1 MKYKQQRKTIIIRNK
16 RIMKHLLKI
25 LTIVFTIASMTACS
39 STEDTID
46 KISQDSRTITAS
58 MTGIEKPGLASV
70 DNNTGGT
77 RTSISN
83 PKVLTTQWQEGDV
96 VKVTYTF
103 KDKNGTVIDATDC
116 PDGTV
121 QTFTATNVGVDGTAT
136 WLASPVEMR
145 LPQAI
150 SSISAT
156 FFYAHDH
163 SNDIKQSI
171 TDTTT
176 TYTEQTG
183 LETMT
188 AKVNEFT
195 LTDITNDA
203 ITVAPSSWTR
213 AQAAVAISDVTPG
226 QTVKIT
232 STATDATPITF
243 TSPTKTTWNK
253 GVDVSPNL
261 LATYICYIT
270 TGENSQTVKME
281 GTTGRTFSFTANPG
295 NIYIVS
301 GNLLFSG
308 ADDPQG
314 NQSATVIGDFLFSD
328 GTWGSLSQNSS
339 KTPIA
344 IIFMNTVST
353 TDKTSGY
360 THGYAMALKDAS
372 TSSQWSTLNKLITG
386 NATFDTTLL
395 RDNYDGLT
403 NTQQI
408 LSAGSS
414 SECPAAYAAKNYNN
428 GEHPVGTSQWYLP
441 SYWQW
446 YQLLVNLGCASTSPT
461 IGTSNV
467 QWNNVSCA
475 TNISK
480 RISLAGSG
488 NYNSFAETQYWSSS
502 EYYSGYAYRANISSS
517 GADLDYSSKTTT
529 YYVRPVIAF

>member
-1 MKYKQQRKTIIIRNK
+1 
-16 RIMKHLLKI
+16 
-25 LTIVFTIASMTACS
+25 MTACS

-58 MTGIEKPGLASV
+58 MTGIEKPGLASAG
-70 DNNTGGT
+70 NNISGTQT
-77 RTSISN
+77 RTSISD

-103 KDKNGTVIDATDC
+103 KDKNGTVIDSTDC
-116 PDGTV
+116 PDGTI

-163 SNDIKQSI
+163 SNDLKQSI

-203 ITVAPSSWTR
+203 ITVAPSSWKR
-213 AQAAVAISDVTPG
+213 AQAAIVISNITPG
-226 QTVKIT
+226 QAVKIT
-232 STATDATPITF
+232 STATDATPLTF
-243 TSPTKTTWNK
+243 TSPTKTTWNST
-253 GVDVSPNL
+253 VNVSPNL
-261 LATYICYIT
+261 RATYICYIT
-270 TGENSQTVKME
+270 TGENPQTVKVE
-281 GTTGRTFSFTANPG
+281 GTTVRTFSFTANPG
-295 NIYIVS
+295 NIYIISDV
-301 GNLLFSG
+301 LLFG
-308 ADDPQG
+308 GTGDPQG

-344 IIFMNTVST
+344 IIFMNTVSA

-386 NATFDTTLL
+386 NATFYTTLL

-403 NTQQI
+403 NTKQI

-446 YQLLVNLGCASTSPT
+446 YQILVNLGCASTSPT
-461 IGTSNV
+461 IGMSNV
-467 QWNNVSCA
+467 QWTDGSCA
-475 TNISK
+475 TNINN
-480 RISLAGSG
+480 RISLAGNE
-488 NYNSFAETQYWSSS
+488 NYNTFAETQYWSSS
-502 EYYSGYAYRANISSS
+502 EFNSGYAYRVNISSS
-517 GADLDYSSKTTT
+517 GADLDSGSKTSAI
-529 YYVRPVIAF
+529 YVRPVIAF